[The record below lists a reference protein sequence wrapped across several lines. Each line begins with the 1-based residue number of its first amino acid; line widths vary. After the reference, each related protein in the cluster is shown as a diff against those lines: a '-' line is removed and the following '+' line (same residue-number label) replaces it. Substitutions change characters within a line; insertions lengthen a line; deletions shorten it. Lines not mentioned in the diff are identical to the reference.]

1 MNFLHSW
8 QHFLSGD
15 DPKCIEVEREFTS
28 TQQAKYAESSR
39 TLAQIEKVCALASLT
54 LLKTCTLTPPCGQ
67 ENVEL
72 EALLASLA
80 KDSPNKTAMQREKAS
95 FSCKVILHVEL
106 RFSGVHV

>member
-1 MNFLHSW
+1 
-8 QHFLSGD
+8 LSGD
-15 DPKCIEVEREFTS
+15 DAKCIEVEREFTS

-39 TLAQIEKVCALASLT
+39 SSAQIEKVCALATLT
-54 LLKTCTLTPPCGQ
+54 LLKTCNLTLPCGQ

-95 FSCKVILHVEL
+95 YRCKITLQVEL
-106 RFSGVHV
+106 GFSGVHV